1 MTHTATWAKG
11 RQGDWLARIQS
22 DGVTVGDAL
31 VIVSRDGRETQGSVS
46 RIVWSGR
53 SDDGRAVTL
62 AAFSQPERAAQ
73 PRAQAG
79 GGQAGGGQRGRGV
92 RAGWRPCGYP
102 GCNPGH
108 CDECDGEG
116 YRNGR

>member
-22 DGVTVGDAL
+22 DGVAIGDAL

-53 SDDGRAVTL
+53 GDDGRAVTL
-62 AAFSQPERAAQ
+62 AAFSQPERA
-73 PRAQAG
+73 
-79 GGQAGGGQRGRGV
+79 QAGGGQRGRGGAKWG
-92 RAGWRPCGYP
+92 RARGICEDAPCC
-102 GCNPGH
+102 GC
-108 CDECDGEG
+108 CDV
-116 YRNGR
+116 NGRGW

>member
-22 DGVTVGDAL
+22 DGVAIGDAL
-31 VIVSRDGRETQGSVS
+31 VIVSRDGRQTEGSVS

-62 AAFSQPERAAQ
+62 AAFRQPERAPRAAQ

-79 GGQAGGGQRGRGV
+79 GGQRGGMRPN
-92 RAGWRPCGYP
+92 WRPCGYP
-102 GCNPGH
+102 GCNPGY
-108 CDECDGEG
+108 CDECEGEG

>member
-1 MTHTATWAKG
+1 MAHTATWAKG
-11 RQGDWLARIQS
+11 KQGDWLARIQS
-22 DGVTVGDAL
+22 DGVAIGDAL

-73 PRAQAG
+73 PRRAV
-79 GGQAGGGQRGRGV
+79 RGV
-92 RAGWRPCGYP
+92 RPNWQPCGYP
-102 GCNPGH
+102 GCHPGY

>member
-11 RQGDWLARIQS
+11 RQGDWLARIAS
-22 DGVTVGDAL
+22 GNVAVGDAL

-53 SDDGRAVTL
+53 GDDGRAVTL
-62 AAFSQPERAAQ
+62 AAFRQPEREPRAAQ

-79 GGQAGGGQRGRGV
+79 GGQRGGMRPN
-92 RAGWRPCGYP
+92 WRPCGYP
-102 GCNPGH
+102 GCSPH
-108 CDECDGEG
+108 YCDECDGEG
-116 YRNGR
+116 R